1 MKKINPE
8 VKQLISELK
17 LAEIMYRKTS
27 LRVVDQPV
35 KDQLA
40 SLADRKVNFMMGL
53 MKQYDVDIETLMCE
67 VSDMIRPEWEK
78 LEIELDHLLLQ
89 GWEKDILDN
98 CILREK
104 KLIEIYKELSQDTGY
119 DDFMTAMFASQLSE
133 TYDFLNELEDTKE
146 VFVSIFSL

>member
-8 VKQLISELK
+8 VKQLVSELK

-40 SLADRKVNFMMGL
+40 SLADRKVKFMMSL
-53 MKQYDVDIETLMCE
+53 VKQYDVDMETLMCE

-98 CILREK
+98 CIVREK
-104 KLIEIYKELSQDTGY
+104 KLVAIYKELVKDAGY
-119 DDFMTAMFASQLSE
+119 DDFMTAMFTSQLSE